1 MQIIKDLN
9 NEKMF
14 FYEYSDC
21 ISSMHFIKSFF
32 IWRFDGD
39 RKELNPM
46 VVTKDQKVFYDNLSW
61 LMDQDYVFSE
71 ESAQYSSKTDKKLEF
86 ISDQIN
92 TMGGIEGTPR
102 LVIIKRDQAFE
113 ELKVSKVIEAPPFEP
128 AEEKEEYGFPIRE
141 RRVAFGPAH
150 NGQAA
155 DNVVTEDSLQ
165 DDIIRVYKYTI
176 QDKRIIDDP
185 EFMDNYNKLKKDKS
199 KTLNLN
205 M

>member
-21 ISSMHFIKSFF
+21 ISSMNFINSFF

-61 LMDQDYVFSE
+61 LMDQDYVFSD

-92 TMGGIEGTPR
+92 SMGGIEGTPR

-113 ELKVSKVIEAPPFEP
+113 VFYRVP
-128 AEEKEEYGFPIRE
+128 AEEKEDYGFPIRE

>member
-21 ISSMHFIKSFF
+21 ISSMNFIKSFF

-92 TMGGIEGTPR
+92 SMGGIEGTPR

-113 ELKVSKVIEAPPFEP
+113 VFYRVP
-128 AEEKEEYGFPIRE
+128 AEEKEDYGFPIRE

>member
-21 ISSMHFIKSFF
+21 ISSMNFIKSFF

-46 VVTKDQKVFYDNLSW
+46 VVTKDQKVFYDNLCW

-92 TMGGIEGTPR
+92 SMGGIEGTPR

-113 ELKVSKVIEAPPFEP
+113 VFYRVPS
-128 AEEKEEYGFPIRE
+128 EEKEDYGFPIRE

>member
-21 ISSMHFIKSFF
+21 ISSMNFINSFF

-92 TMGGIEGTPR
+92 SMGGIEGTPR

-113 ELKVSKVIEAPPFEP
+113 VFYRVP
-128 AEEKEEYGFPIRE
+128 AEEKEDYGFPIRE

>member
-21 ISSMHFIKSFF
+21 ISSMDFTKSYF

-46 VVTKDQKVFYDNLSW
+46 VVTKDQKIFYDNLCW
-61 LMDQDYVFSE
+61 LMDQDYVFSD

-92 TMGGIEGTPR
+92 SMGGIEGTPR

-113 ELKVSKVIEAPPFEP
+113 VFYRVP
-128 AEEKEEYGFPIRE
+128 AEEKEDYGFPIRE

>member
-21 ISSMHFIKSFF
+21 ISSMNFIKSFF

-46 VVTKDQKVFYDNLSW
+46 VVTKNQKVFYDNLSW

-92 TMGGIEGTPR
+92 SMGGIEGTPR

-113 ELKVSKVIEAPPFEP
+113 VFYRVPS
-128 AEEKEEYGFPIRE
+128 EEKEDYGFPIRE

-155 DNVVTEDSLQ
+155 DNVVTGDSLQ

>member
-21 ISSMHFIKSFF
+21 ISSMNFINSFF

-46 VVTKDQKVFYDNLSW
+46 IVTKDQKVFYDNLSW

-92 TMGGIEGTPR
+92 SMGGIEGTPR

-113 ELKVSKVIEAPPFEP
+113 VFYRVP
-128 AEEKEEYGFPIRE
+128 AEEKEDYGFPIRE

>member
-113 ELKVSKVIEAPPFEP
+113 VFYRVP
-128 AEEKEEYGFPIRE
+128 AEEKEDYGFPIRE

>member
-21 ISSMHFIKSFF
+21 ISSMNFIKSFF

-46 VVTKDQKVFYDNLSW
+46 VVTKDQKVFYDNLCW

-92 TMGGIEGTPR
+92 SMGGIEGTPR

-113 ELKVSKVIEAPPFEP
+113 VFYRVP
-128 AEEKEEYGFPIRE
+128 AEEKEDYGFPIRE

-185 EFMDNYNKLKKDKS
+185 EFMDNYNKLKRDKS

>member
-21 ISSMHFIKSFF
+21 ISSMNFIKSFF

-46 VVTKDQKVFYDNLSW
+46 VVTKGQKVFYDNLSW
-61 LMDQDYVFSE
+61 LMDQDYVFSD

-92 TMGGIEGTPR
+92 SMGGIEGTPR

-113 ELKVSKVIEAPPFEP
+113 VFYRVPS
-128 AEEKEEYGFPIRE
+128 EEKEDYGFPIRE

>member
-21 ISSMHFIKSFF
+21 ISSMNFINSFF

-92 TMGGIEGTPR
+92 SMGGIEGTPR

-113 ELKVSKVIEAPPFEP
+113 VFYRVP
-128 AEEKEEYGFPIRE
+128 AEEKEDYGFPIRE

-155 DNVVTEDSLQ
+155 DNVVTGDSLQ

>member
-21 ISSMHFIKSFF
+21 ISSMHFINSFF

-71 ESAQYSSKTDKKLEF
+71 ESAQYSSKTKKKLEF

-113 ELKVSKVIEAPPFEP
+113 VFYRVP
-128 AEEKEEYGFPIRE
+128 AEEKEDYGFPIRE

>member
-21 ISSMHFIKSFF
+21 ISSMHFINSFF

-113 ELKVSKVIEAPPFEP
+113 VFYRVP
-128 AEEKEEYGFPIRE
+128 AEEKEDYGFPIRE

>member
-21 ISSMHFIKSFF
+21 ISYMHFIKSFF

-113 ELKVSKVIEAPPFEP
+113 VFYRVP
-128 AEEKEEYGFPIRE
+128 AEEKEDYGFPIRE